1 MIVSSPLFKG
11 NAELLYDQHGKLIL
25 MNLHQ
30 AEMSTKVTETFKA
43 NVPVLLEDLFNLKI
57 KDFNAI
63 IVEKDF
69 EVSFD
74 MFWNKYDKK
83 INRKRCVVYWE
94 RLSKTEQVSAYVGI
108 TKYFTFLAKTDWRQK
123 LDPENY
129 LKNHS
134 WENEWK

>member
-1 MIVSSPLFKG
+1 MIVSSPFFKG
-11 NAELLYDQHGKLIL
+11 NAELLYDRHGKLIL
-25 MNLHQ
+25 INLHQ
-30 AEMSTKVTETFKA
+30 AEMSIKTTAAFKA
-43 NVPVLLEDLFNLKI
+43 NVPVMLEDLFNSKI
-57 KDFNAI
+57 KDFEAI

-108 TKYFTFLAKTDWRQK
+108 TKYFTFLGKTDWRQK